1 MILMEKNDLNLN
13 EERERLLTFLFRKR
27 KIILTFSFVVSA
39 LTFGLSY
46 LITPLYLS
54 TAIVFP
60 AASSSVSFSEQR
72 NTKAS
77 SMDFGEE
84 EQAEQLVQILQSA
97 EIKDLI
103 VEKYD
108 LMNHYNI
115 KEGDVNKYDKLNTA
129 YEGHFSFERTR
140 FGSIKIDVLDRDPK
154 LAAKM
159 ANEIISLI
167 DTVKNN
173 IIRKRTLPAFK
184 ITKRKKEQ
192 LENEINTL
200 LNKMDSLSKLGVV
213 SLDVRS
219 RLFQALVDSKNPK
232 EKAQLQQKIEINSLL
247 GSTFDGLERKRNE
260 KIIKLEDFKVAYEQ
274 AESDAA
280 VDFSHK
286 FVVQRAKVA
295 DKKDQPK
302 RIIMTIIAAFGSLIF
317 IVFSLLIVERYKEL
331 KLKS

>member
-1 MILMEKNDLNLN
+1 MEQTDLNLN
-13 EERERLLTFLFRKR
+13 KERERLLTFLFRKR
-27 KIILTFSFVVSA
+27 KIILSFSFVASA
-39 LTFGLSY
+39 LAFGLSY

-54 TAIVFP
+54 TAIIFP

-97 EIKDLI
+97 QIKDLI
-103 VEKYD
+103 VEKFD
-108 LMNHYNI
+108 LMKHYNI
-115 KEGDVNKYDKLNTA
+115 SESDGYKYDKLNKA

-140 FGSIKIDVLDRDPK
+140 FGSIKIDVLDREPK
-154 LAAKM
+154 LAARM
-159 ANEIISLI
+159 ANEIVSLI

-173 IIRKRTLPAFK
+173 IIRKRTLPAFE

-192 LENEINTL
+192 LENEINAL
-200 LNKMDSLSKLGVV
+200 LNEMDSLSKLGVV

-219 RLFQALVDSKNPK
+219 RLFQALVDSKNPQ
-232 EKAQLQQKIEINSLL
+232 EKKLLQKKIEINSLL

-260 KIIKLEDFKVAYEQ
+260 KITKLEDFKVAYEQ

-280 VDFSHK
+280 TDFSHK
-286 FVVQRAKVA
+286 FVVQRATVA

-302 RIIMTIIAAFGSLIF
+302 RLIITIIAAIGSFIF
-317 IVFSLLIVERYKEL
+317 IVFSLLLIDRYKEL

>member
-1 MILMEKNDLNLN
+1 MEKTKLNLS

-27 KIILTFSFVVSA
+27 KIILSFSFVVSV
-39 LTFGLSY
+39 LVFGLSY

-84 EQAEQLVQILQSA
+84 EQAEQMVQILQSA
-97 EIKDLI
+97 QIKDLI
-103 VEKYD
+103 VEKFD
-108 LMNHYNI
+108 LMKHYSINENDEY
-115 KEGDVNKYDKLNTA
+115 KFDKLTKA

-154 LAAKM
+154 LAAEM
-159 ANEIISLI
+159 ANEIIGLI

-173 IIRKRTLPAFK
+173 IIRKRTLPAFE

-192 LENEINTL
+192 LENEINEI
-200 LNKMDSLSKLGVV
+200 LNEMDRLSKLGVV

-219 RLFQALVDSKNPK
+219 RFFQALVDSKNPQ
-232 EKAQLQQKIEINSLL
+232 EKAQLRQKIEINTLY
-247 GSTFDGLERKRNE
+247 GSNFDALERKRNE
-260 KIIKLEDFKVAYEQ
+260 KITKLEDFKVAYEQ

-280 VDFSHK
+280 TEFSHK
-286 FVVQRAKVA
+286 FVVQKAQVA

-302 RIIMTIIAAFGSLIF
+302 RMIMTLISALGSFVF
-317 IVFSLLIVERYKEL
+317 IVFCLLIIDRYKEL
-331 KLKS
+331 KLKA

>member
-1 MILMEKNDLNLN
+1 MEQTDLNLN
-13 EERERLLTFLFRKR
+13 KERERLLTFLFRKR
-27 KIILTFSFVVSA
+27 KIILSFSFVASA
-39 LTFGLSY
+39 LAFGLSY

-54 TAIVFP
+54 TAIIFP

-97 EIKDLI
+97 QIKDLI
-103 VEKYD
+103 VEKFD
-108 LMNHYNI
+108 LMKHYNI
-115 KEGDVNKYDKLNTA
+115 SESDGYKYDKLNKA

-154 LAAKM
+154 LAARM
-159 ANEIISLI
+159 ANEIVSLI

-173 IIRKRTLPAFK
+173 IIRKRTLPAFE

-200 LNKMDSLSKLGVV
+200 LNEMDSLSKLGVV

-219 RLFQALVDSKNPK
+219 RLFQALVDSKNPQ
-232 EKAQLQQKIEINSLL
+232 EKKLLQKKIEINSLL

-260 KIIKLEDFKVAYEQ
+260 KITKLEDFKVAYEQ

-280 VDFSHK
+280 TDFSHK
-286 FVVQRAKVA
+286 FVVQRATVA

-302 RIIMTIIAAFGSLIF
+302 RLIITIIAAIGSFIF
-317 IVFSLLIVERYKEL
+317 IVFSLLLIDRYKEL

>member
-1 MILMEKNDLNLN
+1 MEQTDLNLN
-13 EERERLLTFLFRKR
+13 KERERLLTFLFRKR
-27 KIILTFSFVVSA
+27 KIILSFSFVASA
-39 LTFGLSY
+39 LAFGLSY

-54 TAIVFP
+54 TAIIFP

-97 EIKDLI
+97 QIKDLI
-103 VEKYD
+103 VEKFD
-108 LMNHYNI
+108 LMKHYNI
-115 KEGDVNKYDKLNTA
+115 SESDGYKYDKLNKA

-154 LAAKM
+154 LAARM
-159 ANEIISLI
+159 ANEIVSLI

-173 IIRKRTLPAFK
+173 IIRKRTLPAFE

-192 LENEINTL
+192 LENEINAL
-200 LNKMDSLSKLGVV
+200 LNEMDSLSKLGVV

-219 RLFQALVDSKNPK
+219 RLFQALVDSKNPQ
-232 EKAQLQQKIEINSLL
+232 EKKLLQKKIEINSLL

-260 KIIKLEDFKVAYEQ
+260 KITKLEDFKVAYEQ

-280 VDFSHK
+280 TDFSHK
-286 FVVQRAKVA
+286 FVVQRATVA

-302 RIIMTIIAAFGSLIF
+302 RIIITIIAAIGSFIF
-317 IVFSLLIVERYKEL
+317 IVFSLLLIDRYKEL

>member
-1 MILMEKNDLNLN
+1 MEQTDLNLN
-13 EERERLLTFLFRKR
+13 KERERLLTFLFRKR
-27 KIILTFSFVVSA
+27 KIILSFSFVVSA
-39 LTFGLSY
+39 IAFGLSY

-54 TAIVFP
+54 TAIIFP

-97 EIKDLI
+97 QIKDLI
-103 VEKYD
+103 VEKFD
-108 LMNHYNI
+108 LMKHYNI
-115 KEGDVNKYDKLNTA
+115 SENDGYKYDKLNTA

-159 ANEIISLI
+159 ANEIVSLI

-173 IIRKRTLPAFK
+173 IIRKRTLPAFD

-192 LENEINTL
+192 LENEINAL
-200 LNKMDSLSKLGVV
+200 LNKMDSLAKLGVV
-213 SLDVRS
+213 SIDVRS
-219 RLFQALVDSKNPK
+219 RLFQALVDSENPQ
-232 EKAQLQQKIEINSLL
+232 EKKLLQKKIEINSLL

-260 KIIKLEDFKVAYEQ
+260 KITKLEDFKVAYEQ

-280 VDFSHK
+280 TDFSHK
-286 FVVQRAKVA
+286 FVVQRATVA

-302 RIIMTIIAAFGSLIF
+302 RLIITMIAAIGSFIF
-317 IVFSLLIVERYKEL
+317 IVFSLLLIDRYKEL

>member
-1 MILMEKNDLNLN
+1 MEQTDLNLN
-13 EERERLLTFLFRKR
+13 KERERLLTFLFRKR
-27 KIILTFSFVVSA
+27 KIILSFSFVASA
-39 LTFGLSY
+39 LAFGLSY

-54 TAIVFP
+54 TAIIFP

-97 EIKDLI
+97 QIKDLI
-103 VEKYD
+103 VEKFD
-108 LMNHYNI
+108 LMKHYNI
-115 KEGDVNKYDKLNTA
+115 SESDGYKYDKLNKA

-154 LAAKM
+154 LAARM
-159 ANEIISLI
+159 ANEIVSLI

-173 IIRKRTLPAFK
+173 IIRNRTLPAFE

-192 LENEINTL
+192 LENEINAL
-200 LNKMDSLSKLGVV
+200 LNEMDSLSKLGVV

-219 RLFQALVDSKNPK
+219 RLFQALVDSKNPQ
-232 EKAQLQQKIEINSLL
+232 EKKILQKKIEINSLL

-260 KIIKLEDFKVAYEQ
+260 KITKLEDFKVAYEQ

-280 VDFSHK
+280 TDFSHK
-286 FVVQRAKVA
+286 FVVQRATVA

-302 RIIMTIIAAFGSLIF
+302 RLIITIIAAIGSFIF
-317 IVFSLLIVERYKEL
+317 IVFSLLLIDRYKEL

>member
-1 MILMEKNDLNLN
+1 MEQTDLNLN
-13 EERERLLTFLFRKR
+13 KERERLLTFLFRKR
-27 KIILTFSFVVSA
+27 KIILSFSFVASA
-39 LTFGLSY
+39 LAFGLSY

-54 TAIVFP
+54 TAIIFP

-97 EIKDLI
+97 QIKDLI
-103 VEKYD
+103 VEKFD
-108 LMNHYNI
+108 LMKHYNI
-115 KEGDVNKYDKLNTA
+115 SESDGYKYDKLNKA

-154 LAAKM
+154 LAARM
-159 ANEIISLI
+159 ANEIVSLI

-173 IIRKRTLPAFK
+173 IIRKRTLPAFE

-192 LENEINTL
+192 LENEINAL
-200 LNKMDSLSKLGVV
+200 LNEMDSLSKLGVV

-219 RLFQALVDSKNPK
+219 RLFQALVDSKNPQ
-232 EKAQLQQKIEINSLL
+232 EKKLLQKKIEINSLL

-260 KIIKLEDFKVAYEQ
+260 KITKLEDFKVAYEQ

-280 VDFSHK
+280 TEFSHK
-286 FVVQRAKVA
+286 FVVQRATVA

-302 RIIMTIIAAFGSLIF
+302 RLIITIIAAIGSFIF
-317 IVFSLLIVERYKEL
+317 IVFSLLLIDRYKEL